1 MVIVFIEK
9 EIFLTGTMGLLIIIV
24 AFQIPYID
32 TFFIQK
38 IAHLSQPQKAI
49 AQSTFSSQNKPAFL
63 KIVVRVN
70 NTAGGTATPSDFQF
84 SLLGTDAF
92 RIYGSETGTIV
103 TLPNGGHYSIFPVT
117 KVVNGIAYGFAVSG
131 GDCRYE
137 YNSFLG
143 ATASGTIKPGEKH
156 TCVITEIAAFF

>member
-1 MVIVFIEK
+1 
-9 EIFLTGTMGLLIIIV
+9 MGLLIINV

-38 IAHLSQPQKAI
+38 IAHLSQPQEAI

-92 RIYGSETGTIV
+92 RVYGSETGTIV
-103 TLPNGGHYSIFPVT
+103 TLPNGG
-117 KVVNGIAYGFAVSG
+117 A
-131 GDCRYE
+131 
-137 YNSFLG
+137 L
-143 ATASGTIKPGEKH
+143 
-156 TCVITEIAAFF
+156 